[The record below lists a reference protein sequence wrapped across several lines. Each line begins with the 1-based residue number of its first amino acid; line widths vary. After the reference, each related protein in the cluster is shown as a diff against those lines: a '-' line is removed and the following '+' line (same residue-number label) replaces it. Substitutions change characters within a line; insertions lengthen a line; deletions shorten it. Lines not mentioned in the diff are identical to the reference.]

1 MLEHPPIANAQ
12 EKSESL
18 KPDFLAEVQSA
29 NADYPYWDKVKYI
42 RTESGLSGK
51 QLWHALKYLRQL
63 NRDRRSTRL
72 NSSHA
77 NESRMPSSA

>member
-29 NADYPYWDKVKYI
+29 NADYPYWDKVKFW
-42 RTESGLSGK
+42 K
-51 QLWHALKYLRQL
+51 QINL
-63 NRDRRSTRL
+63 
-72 NSSHA
+72 
-77 NESRMPSSA
+77 

>member
-29 NADYPYWDKVKYI
+29 MPII
-42 RTESGLSGK
+42 RIGIK
-51 QLWHALKYLRQL
+51 
-63 NRDRRSTRL
+63 
-72 NSSHA
+72 
-77 NESRMPSSA
+77 